1 MEKPIV
7 VEQLVKKFGDI
18 TAVAGIDLEVE
29 PGEMFGFLGPNGA
42 GKSTT
47 IRVLTTLLRP
57 TSGRAV
63 VAGYDVVRQADQV
76 RRSIGVAL
84 QEAAIDPLM
93 TGRELLALQAV
104 LHGIAKTDGKRRSAE
119 LLETVGLTA
128 AADRRVGTYSGGMK
142 RRLDLALGLMH
153 EPVVLFLDE
162 PTSGLDPNS
171 RVTLW
176 EEVRKLNR
184 EFGTTVFLTTQY
196 MEEADAL
203 AGRIAIIDE
212 GRIVA
217 EGQSARL
224 KAKIGDPTLRIALS
238 KQKDRIDAEAVLL
251 KFGDPAP
258 APDGYIAIRIA
269 GGASRLGEVSKALDK
284 AKIKIEGL
292 ELHTPTLDDVFQM
305 ATGRRLEGAETI
317 EEDEVMEEP
326 ASK

>member
-18 TAVAGIDLEVE
+18 IAVAGIDLEVE

-47 IRVLTTLLRP
+47 IRVLTTLLKP

-63 VAGYDVVRQADQV
+63 VAGYDVVKQADQV

-104 LHGIAKTDGKRRSAE
+104 LHGIAKIDGKRRSSE

-162 PTSGLDPNS
+162 PTAGLDPNS

-224 KAKIGDPTLRIALS
+224 KAKVGDPTLRIALS

-251 KFGDPAP
+251 KFGEPAP

-284 AKIKIEGL
+284 AKINIEGL

-305 ATGRRLEGAETI
+305 ATGRRLEGA
-317 EEDEVMEEP
+317 DV
-326 ASK
+326 